1 MHSPLFTDLVVILV
15 VSIGVL
21 FVSHQVRLPAIIAFL
36 VSGVLLGPHGLGLVS
51 AVHEVEQIAEI
62 GVILLLFTI
71 GLEFSLADLLRMRRV
86 VLLGGTLQV
95 FSVTGLVAGIA
106 AALGLP
112 LRQAVFLGMLASL
125 SSTAVVLRLFQ
136 ERAQVDAPHGRMA
149 LGILVY
155 QDLMIVP
162 MMLVIP
168 VLAGG
173 PEGLGPAVVGFLT
186 RTALA
191 LGAALVLARFV
202 VPQMLHRVVRTRNR
216 DLFLLTV
223 VTVCLTVA
231 WAAGVAGMSLPL
243 GAFLA
248 GLLISE
254 SEYSHQ
260 ALADILPFRD
270 VFASFFFVSIG
281 MLLDLGLVTR
291 EPLTLTALVVGIL
304 VLKSVAAGLAAAAVG
319 ASPAT
324 VVTSGL
330 SLSQV
335 GEFSFV
341 LAGTGIA
348 AGILSEGTYQWFV
361 AVAVVTMGVT
371 PFLLSAA
378 PALAAGFGRL
388 PLVGR
393 LGPGALEE
401 DPYGH
406 APELSGHV
414 VIVGFGVNG
423 RNVARAARVGGIPY
437 VAVDMNPSLVAS
449 ARAGGVNL
457 LYGDATRQ
465 AFLEYLGIERA
476 HALVVAISDA
486 AATQRIV
493 AVARSM
499 NPGCTII
506 ARTRHV
512 HEVEPLL
519 EIGANAAIPEELETS
534 IEIVAR
540 LLATYLVPRSEIEAF
555 IAELRAGEYEMLR
568 SPSGAG
574 DIRDL
579 GLTLTDT
586 EVQTMRVGEESP
598 IAGRALAET
607 DLRNL
612 YGVSVVAI
620 RRQGAVIPN
629 PGGDE
634 TVEAGD
640 LLVLLGLAEEM
651 AAVAPLVRGDT
662 VPPEGRAKPAGHGTP
677 GGHGTAGPAGSEME

>member
-1 MHSPLFTDLVVILV
+1 MHSPLFTDVVLILL

-21 FVSHQVRLPAIIAFL
+21 YLSHQAKLPAIIAFL
-36 VSGVLLGPHGLGLVS
+36 VSGILLGPHGLGLVS
-51 AVHEVEQIAEI
+51 AVHEVEQLAEI

-86 VLLGGTLQV
+86 VLLGGTVQV
-95 FSVTGLVAGIA
+95 VGVTALVATLA
-106 AALGLP
+106 SFVGLP
-112 LRQAVFLGMLASL
+112 TSEAIFLGMIASL

-136 ERAQVDAPHGRMA
+136 ERAEVDAPHGRMG

-162 MMLVIP
+162 MTLLIP

-173 PEGLGPAVVGFLT
+173 PEGLGPAVAGFVT
-186 RTALA
+186 KTVIA

-202 VPQMLHRVVRTRNR
+202 VPQMLHLIVRTRNR

-231 WAAGVAGMSLPL
+231 WGAGVGGMSLPL

-270 VFASFFFVSIG
+270 LFASFFFVSIG
-281 MLLDLGLVTR
+281 MLLDVGLITR
-291 EPLTLTALVVGIL
+291 EPLFLGALVLGVL
-304 VLKSVAAGLAAAAVG
+304 VLKASAAGVAAALVG
-319 ASPAT
+319 ASTST
-324 VVTSGL
+324 VVTTGF

-348 AGILSEGTYQWFV
+348 AGLLTEDTYQWFV

-371 PFLLSAA
+371 PFMLSLARPAA
-378 PALAAGFGRL
+378 AALGRI
-388 PLVGR
+388 PFVAR

-401 DPYGH
+401 DPYGQ

-423 RNVARAARVGGIPY
+423 RNVARAARLGGIPY
-437 VAVDMNPSLVAS
+437 VVVDMNPSLVAS
-449 ARAGGVNL
+449 AREQGVEL
-457 LYGDATRQ
+457 LYGDATRP
-465 AFLEYLGIERA
+465 AFLDYLGVTRA
-476 HALVVAISDA
+476 HAVVVAISDA
-486 AATQRIV
+486 SATRQIV
-493 AVARSM
+493 AQARSK
-499 NPGCTII
+499 NPSCTIV
-506 ARTRHV
+506 ARTRYQ
-512 HEVEPLL
+512 HEVESLL
-519 EIGANAAIPEELETS
+519 EVGADVAIPEELETS
-534 IEIVAR
+534 IEIVTR
-540 LLATYLVPRSEIEAF
+540 LLTTYLIPRSEIDAF
-555 IAELRAGEYEMLR
+555 TAELRAGQYEVLR
-568 SPSGAG
+568 SRPGAA
-574 DIRDL
+574 DL
-579 GLTLTDT
+579 SELGFTLTDV
-586 EVQTMRVGEESP
+586 EVQTLRVAEESLL
-598 IAGRALAET
+598 AGRALEET

-620 RRQGAVIPN
+620 RREDVMIPN
-629 PGGDE
+629 PGGDQI
-634 TVEAGD
+634 VEPGD
-640 LLVLLGLAEEM
+640 LLVLLGLAEEI
-651 AAVAPLVRGDT
+651 AAVVPLIRGAPETTAAAPLDT
-662 VPPEGRAKPAGHGTP
+662 P
-677 GGHGTAGPAGSEME
+677 